1 MAIMLNGWIISG
13 AATEW
18 EAVKGDVVK
27 SFRSKAAAER
37 FARKNNNVIRAKQA
51 ANPKQS
57 PR

>member
-37 FARKNNNVIRAKQA
+37 FARKNNNVKRPVKLAAK
-51 ANPKQS
+51 PK
-57 PR
+57 